1 MLPSSFASTFGA
13 DGPFISLLVAFASS
27 DAFPVSSF
35 ATATTSVPSFTLSS
49 GIVTFPVC
57 GSIVTSEP
65 SGTLQVPFASLV
77 AITVTGLS
85 APSGVYVI
93 STVLVS
99 ASAGGVTSMLPSSF
113 ASTFGAAGGVVS
125 AGVFALTVALAVALS
140 VVPSVY
146 FTTTGISTSPAGWS
160 AGATYV
166 TFPVLSSMLAP
177 LGASAPSSYLV
188 TGTVA
193 LSTGCPALS
202 LNVGST
208 VAVSPCFTV
217 ISPYSGWYLSAFDSA
232 GVFALT
238 VALAV
243 AVSSVPSSYFTTTG
257 IVTSPA
263 GWFAGAT

>member
-1 MLPSSFASTFGA
+1 
-13 DGPFISLLVAFASS
+13 
-27 DAFPVSSF
+27 
-35 ATATTSVPSFTLSS
+35 
-49 GIVTFPVC
+49 
-57 GSIVTSEP
+57 
-65 SGTLQVPFASLV
+65 
-77 AITVTGLS
+77 
-85 APSGVYVI
+85 
-93 STVLVS
+93 
-99 ASAGGVTSMLPSSF
+99 MLPSSF